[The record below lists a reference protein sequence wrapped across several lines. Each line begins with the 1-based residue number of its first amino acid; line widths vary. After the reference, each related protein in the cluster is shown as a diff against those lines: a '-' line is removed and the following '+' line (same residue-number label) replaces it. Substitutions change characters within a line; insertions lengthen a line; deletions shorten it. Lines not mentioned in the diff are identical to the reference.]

1 MACESGDCDHR
12 EAPHIAALNNNT
24 LRQAEK
30 GEPSPET
37 LDREIPRV
45 GREQVCV
52 AMSRKVNA
60 DREAGS

>member
-37 LDREIPRV
+37 SGREIPRAA
-45 GREQVCV
+45 REQAYV
-52 AMSRKVNA
+52 AMSREVNA
-60 DREAGS
+60 DREAEI